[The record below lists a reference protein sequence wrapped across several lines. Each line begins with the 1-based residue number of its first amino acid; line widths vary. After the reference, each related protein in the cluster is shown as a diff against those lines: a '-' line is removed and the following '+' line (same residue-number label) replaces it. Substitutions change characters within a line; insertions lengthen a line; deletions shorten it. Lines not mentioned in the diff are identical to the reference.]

1 MSIVI
6 DIAAQ
11 FTGKRAFAQAENA
24 ADKLGRTV
32 KTALIGVGV
41 TAFAKSAISAFAA
54 QEKQLNLFKNS
65 LRTIGF
71 EFATSDSLA
80 FLNSLKLQFGVVDDQ
95 LIPAYQ
101 QLLTTTRSLGAA
113 QNLTNVALDIAAR
126 QNISVT
132 AAADALSK
140 AYLGNTKSIGTLDL
154 GISKATLASGNFAA
168 ILKEITNVTKG
179 SAAAAADTFAGKLAK
194 IKVAA
199 DSAKVSIGAG
209 LVEALMQISKST
221 DIDQLQGKIINF
233 GNSAAETLA
242 NVGKAISDNIV
253 LLKSFAIVLA
263 AAFTVNKIATFIA
276 SVQAIV
282 KVVKTLRNALLA
294 SAVARNFLFNPIGAA
309 ALTAGM
315 FAAIGLVT
323 KGVEA
328 LSDSTTRATENLL
341 NLFGASKALGV
352 GGDQGGAAKYAEGAA
367 ARAAADAKAA
377 AAAQLK
383 ATNAQTKALK
393 DQAKLKKAQTLFDLD
408 QIQILAALQGAVTED
423 EKLRLSLQLALIQGN
438 ASEAERL
445 SAQLAISQLQTTNLA
460 LAIAKL
466 PSALNPFRDY
476 PVDVLEAINDINGIQ
491 KALDGLKAPKLSVIV
506 DTIYTSST
514 LGGVGAGG
522 GGGGGSAAT
531 APITSGLAG
540 LGLGGDQGAAARALE
555 QRRNDLTNLE
565 RSLGRGGDQGGAA
578 RTNVN
583 VTVQGSVIS
592 NKDLA
597 DTIRMQLVDSSA
609 SGSFS
614 SIGRV
619 RDYQ

>member
-80 FLNSLKLQFGVVDDQ
+80 FLNSLKLQYGVVDEQ

-101 QLLTTTRSLGAA
+101 QLLTTTRSLAA
-113 QNLTNVALDIAAR
+113 SQNLTNVALDIAAR

-132 AAADALSK
+132 QAADALSK
-140 AYLGNTKSIGTLDL
+140 AYLGNTKSINALDL
-154 GISKATLASGNFAA
+154 GISKATLASGDFSA
-168 ILKEITNVTKG
+168 ILKEITNITKG
-179 SAAAAADTFAGKLAK
+179 SAASAADTFAGKLAK

-209 LVEALMQISKST
+209 LVEALMQITKST
-221 DIDQLQGKIINF
+221 DIDQLQGKIITF
-233 GNSAAETLA
+233 GNTAAETLG
-242 NVGKAISDNIV
+242 NVGKVISDNIV

-276 SVQAIV
+276 SLQAIV

-309 ALTAGM
+309 AMTAGM

-328 LSDSTTRATENLL
+328 LSESTTRATENLL

-383 ATNAQTKALK
+383 ATQAQTKALK

-408 QIQILAALQGAVTED
+408 QIQILAALQGQVTED

-445 SAQLAISQLQTTNLA
+445 SKELAASQLQTTNLA
-460 LAIAKL
+460 MAIAKL
-466 PSALNPFRDY
+466 PKALNPFADWGSEIDDLLKQLMELNDMLNKISQIKPTSPLASAFIGSQGGYDAGGRYVGTPFGQAGSNVSKFIGSEGGYDMALNY
-476 PVDVLEAINDINGIQ
+476 VGTPFGQAGSSSPVINNNYVING
-491 KALDGLKAPKLSVIV
+491 
-506 DTIYTSST
+506 
-514 LGGVGAGG
+514 
-522 GGGGGSAAT
+522 AT
-531 APITSGLAG
+531 QSLLNEVRSG
-540 LGLGGDQGAAARALE
+540 
-555 QRRNDLTNLE
+555 
-565 RSLGRGGDQGGAA
+565 
-578 RTNVN
+578 
-583 VTVQGSVIS
+583 
-592 NKDLA
+592 
-597 DTIRMQLVDSSA
+597 LVDSSA

>member
-32 KTALIGVGV
+32 KHALIGVGV

-80 FLNSLKLQFGVVDDQ
+80 FLNTLKLQYGVVDEQ

-101 QLLTTTRSLGAA
+101 QLLTTTRSLAA
-113 QNLTNVALDIAAR
+113 SQNLTNVALDIAAR

-132 AAADALSK
+132 QAADALSK
-140 AYLGNTKSIGTLDL
+140 AYLGNTRSVAALGL
-154 GISKATLASGNFAA
+154 GISKATIASGDFAA

-179 SAAAAADTFAGKLAK
+179 SAAAAADTFSGKLAR

-199 DSAKVSIGAG
+199 DSAKESIGAG

-233 GNSAAETLA
+233 GNSAAETLG

-253 LLKSFAIVLA
+253 LIKSFAIVLA

-282 KVVKTLRNALLA
+282 KVVKQLRNALLA

-383 ATNAQTKALK
+383 ATKAQTKALQ
-393 DQAKLKKAQTLFDLD
+393 DQAKLNKAKTLFDID
-408 QIQILAALQGAVTED
+408 QIQILAALQNQVTED
-423 EKLRLSLQLALIQGN
+423 EKLRLSLKLALIQGN
-438 ASEAERL
+438 ATEAERL
-445 SAQLAISQLQTTNLA
+445 SKELAASQLLTTNLA
-460 LAIAKL
+460 TAISKL
-466 PSALNPFRDY
+466 PPALNPFADWGNEIDDLLSQLLAMY
-476 PVDVLEAINDINGIQ
+476 ELLGKISKPITFPITPPTTLTAGQQIPFQMGVDPARI
-491 KALDGLKAPKLSVIV
+491 
-506 DTIYTSST
+506 
-514 LGGVGAGG
+514 GAGG
-522 GGGGGSAAT
+522 TIMGST
-531 APITSGLAG
+531 FNPLPISFGLSQNSQDFTQLSSEVASLFTG
-540 LGLGGDQGAAARALE
+540 LGQ
-555 QRRNDLTNLE
+555 T
-565 RSLGRGGDQGGAA
+565 S
-578 RTNVN
+578 TNVN
-583 VTVQGSVIS
+583 YVYNINGATPSLM
-592 NKDLA
+592 DE
-597 DTIRMQLVDSSA
+597 IRSGLVDSSA

-614 SIGRV
+614 SIGRI
-619 RDYQ
+619 RSYN

>member
-1 MSIVI
+1 VSIVI

-233 GNSAAETLA
+233 GNSAAETLV

-383 ATNAQTKALK
+383 ATQAQTKALK

-408 QIQILAALQGAVTED
+408 QIQILAALQGQVTED

-445 SAQLAISQLQTTNLA
+445 AAQLAISQLQTTNLA

-514 LGGVGAGG
+514 LGGVGA

>member
-11 FTGKRAFAQAENA
+11 FTGKKAFTQAENA

-32 KTALIGVGV
+32 KHALIGVGV

-80 FLNSLKLQFGVVDDQ
+80 FLNTLKLQYGVVDEQ

-101 QLLTTTRSLGAA
+101 QLLTTTRSLAA
-113 QNLTNVALDIAAR
+113 SQNLTNVALDIAAR

-132 AAADALSK
+132 EAADALSK
-140 AYLGNTKSIGTLDL
+140 AYLGNTKSVGALGL
-154 GISKATLASGNFAA
+154 GISKATLASGDFAA
-168 ILKEITNVTKG
+168 ILKEITNITKG
-179 SAAAAADTFAGKLAK
+179 SAATAADTFSGKLSR

-199 DSAKVSIGAG
+199 DSAKESIGAG

-233 GNSAAETLA
+233 GNSAAETLG

-253 LLKSFAIVLA
+253 LIKSFAIVLA

-276 SVQAIV
+276 SLQAIV
-282 KVVKTLRNALLA
+282 KVVKQLRNALLA
-294 SAVARNFLFNPIGAA
+294 SAVARNFLFNPLGAA
-309 ALTAGM
+309 VATAAM

-352 GGDQGGAAKYAEGAA
+352 GGDQGGTAKFAEGAA
-367 ARAAADAKAA
+367 ARAAADAKKAA
-377 AAAQLK
+377 ADQLK
-383 ATNAQTKALK
+383 ATKAQTKALQ
-393 DQAKLKKAQTLFDLD
+393 DQAKLNKAKTLFDID
-408 QIQILAALQGAVTED
+408 QIQIIAALQGQLTED
-423 EKLRLSLQLALIQGN
+423 EKLRLSLQMALIQGN
-438 ASEAERL
+438 ATEADRL
-445 SAQLAISQLQTTNLA
+445 SNLLAASQLKTTNLA
-460 LAIAKL
+460 AAIANL
-466 PSALNPFRDY
+466 PPALNPLKDY
-476 PVDVLEAINDINGIQ
+476 PTYVNAAISDIQRIQ
-491 KALDGLKAPKLSVIV
+491 DALNKLKAPVLTVQV
-506 DTIYTSST
+506 QTTG
-514 LGGVGAGG
+514 LGGVSTG
-522 GGGGGSAAT
+522 
-531 APITSGLAG
+531 APIASGGTTVIPDTSGIAG
-540 LGLGGDQGAAARALE
+540 LGIGGDQGAAARALE
-555 QRRNDLTNLE
+555 QARNDLSNLE
-565 RSLGRGGDQGGAA
+565 MSLGRGGDQGGAA
-578 RTNVN
+578 RSIN
-583 VTVQGSVIS
+583 VTVQGNVIS

-597 DTIRMQLVDSSA
+597 DTIRMQLLDSSA
-609 SGSFS
+609 SGSFTMS
-614 SIGRV
+614 NRATRG
-619 RDYQ
+619 D

>member
-11 FTGKRAFAQAENA
+11 FTGKKAFAQAENA

-80 FLNSLKLQFGVVDDQ
+80 FLNSLKLQFGVVDEQ

-101 QLLTTTRSLGAA
+101 QLLTTTRSLAA
-113 QNLTNVALDIAAR
+113 SQNLTNVALDIAAR

-140 AYLGNTKSIGTLDL
+140 AYLGNTKSVGALGL
-154 GISKATLASGNFAA
+154 GINKATLASGDFSA
-168 ILKEITNVTKG
+168 ILKEITNITKG
-179 SAAAAADTFAGKLAK
+179 SAASAADTFSGKLAK

-233 GNSAAETLA
+233 GNSAAETLG
-242 NVGKAISDNIV
+242 NVGRLISENIV
-253 LLKSFAIVLA
+253 LIKSLAIVLA
-263 AAFTVNKIATFIA
+263 AAFTVNKIAAFIVTLSA
-276 SVQAIV
+276 AV
-282 KVVKTLRNALLA
+282 KVVKQLRNALLA

-393 DQAKLKKAQTLFDLD
+393 DQAKLKKAQNLFDLD
-408 QIQILAALQGAVTED
+408 QIQILAALQGQVTED

-445 SAQLAISQLQTTNLA
+445 AAQLAISQLQTTDLA

-476 PVDVLEAINDINGIQ
+476 PVNVLEAINDINGIQ

-514 LGGVGAGG
+514 LGGVGA